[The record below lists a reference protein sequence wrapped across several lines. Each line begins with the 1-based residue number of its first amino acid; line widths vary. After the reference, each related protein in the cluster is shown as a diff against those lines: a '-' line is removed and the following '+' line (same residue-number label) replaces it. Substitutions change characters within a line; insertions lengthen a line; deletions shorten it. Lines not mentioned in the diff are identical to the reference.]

1 MTTKPDNPTTEEEV
15 KAERNKICEDL
26 MPHLLYRDPYDEN
39 RVEYYLNICDKIK
52 NPVIKFVPKNDNFDA
67 SIVYPDAP
75 IAALSLEDYQSVCV
89 QHNIDYTT
97 SKLISLC
104 AQGKTEEADK
114 IVPGFS
120 EKYQSLID
128 VKDTNYNV
136 KGDVYKQMQEDV
148 RQNFAENNPDFLK
161 DTEKQWR
168 QDRAE
173 QMLTDS
179 DVDSIPIN
187 DNTYYVVAK
196 KSSTYYRPSEEV
208 NKATAELRQSNDAI
222 VQQMRDNEGKSK
234 QATKQT
240 MKNDADRAHE
250 AGDHEAQKAKN
261 SKTHT
266 TAQTK
271 QTQQSTT
278 ASKQTTNS
286 AQPNVMAAVINQ
298 YRGR

>member
-1 MTTKPDNPTTEEEV
+1 MSDKPLNPTTEDEV
-15 KAERNKICEDL
+15 KAERNKICEEL
-26 MPHLLYRDPYDEN
+26 MPNMMYRDPYDES
-39 RVEYYLNICDKIK
+39 RVEYYLKIRDTIK
-52 NPVIKFVPKNDNFDA
+52 DPVVKLVPKNQNYDA

-75 IAALSLEDYQSVCV
+75 VAALSLEDYQSVCV

-97 SKLISLC
+97 NKLIYLC

-120 EKYQSLID
+120 EKYQSLINGA
-128 VKDTNYNV
+128 DTNYNV
-136 KGDVYKQMQEDV
+136 KSDVYKQMQEDV

-161 DTEKQWR
+161 NTEKQWR

-179 DVDSIPIN
+179 EVDSISVN

-208 NKATAELRQSNDAI
+208 NKATAELRQNNDAI
-222 VQQMRDNEGKSK
+222 VQQMRDNEGNSK
-234 QATKQT
+234 QTTKQT

-250 AGDHEAQKAKN
+250 AGDHEVQKAKG

-271 QTQQSTT
+271 QTQQTDT